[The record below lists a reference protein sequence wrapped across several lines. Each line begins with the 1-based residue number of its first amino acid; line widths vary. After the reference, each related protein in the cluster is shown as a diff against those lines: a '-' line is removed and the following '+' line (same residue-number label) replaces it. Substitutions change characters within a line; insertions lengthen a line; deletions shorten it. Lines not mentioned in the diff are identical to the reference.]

1 MQAGRLVGQLAPGLP
16 LLRDRLGAD
25 HIVRPVARRCTC
37 ALLRPERCRVVALAF
52 GWRRC
57 GIYLEVRR
65 SCTSSAHLRHSTP
78 LEIPHAAGRRGG
90 RAGRRGMGV
99 RRRRT
104 ARMAVSKSSPGLTCV
119 AWSRTRPAPAQ
130 WRRCAIVPPLSTCTV
145 HRARARARRRGTTPP
160 ASECTAVGSRPT
172 KTALARQG
180 EWATVDEAAAVDLE
194 VGTGPCSLPVAA
206 AFRNGPTL

>member
-1 MQAGRLVGQLAPGLP
+1 MTRGMQAGRLVGQLAPGLP

-65 SCTSSAHLRHSTP
+65 SCTSSAHLRHSAP

-90 RAGRRGMGV
+90 RAGRRGNGCSQATDRSNGCFQVIPGSHLRGV
-99 RRRRT
+99 VAHAPGTGAMAQVRHCAAAIHLHRAPCPCPSARHDATGVGMYGRRFAAYEDGART
-104 ARMAVSKSSPGLTCV
+104 AGRMGD
-119 AWSRTRPAPAQ
+119 R
-130 WRRCAIVPPLSTCTV
+130 
-145 HRARARARRRGTTPP
+145 
-160 ASECTAVGSRPT
+160 
-172 KTALARQG
+172 
-180 EWATVDEAAAVDLE
+180 
-194 VGTGPCSLPVAA
+194 
-206 AFRNGPTL
+206 